1 MLELYSE
8 TREERQEIEQRDGR
22 ERGGGGGGESRIWEQ
37 VRRIRGENVSF
48 SFVFFTGAI

>member
-22 ERGGGGGGESRIWEQ
+22 ERGGGGGRESRIWE
-37 VRRIRGENVSF
+37 VGTIRGENFYISIV
-48 SFVFFTGAI
+48 VFTGDI